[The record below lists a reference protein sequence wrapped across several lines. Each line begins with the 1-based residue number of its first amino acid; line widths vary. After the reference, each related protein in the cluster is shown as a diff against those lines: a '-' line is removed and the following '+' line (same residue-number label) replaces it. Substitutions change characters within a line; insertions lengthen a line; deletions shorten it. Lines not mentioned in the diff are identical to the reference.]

1 MRLYSLKPYDVVIC
15 HDMGPL
21 THPGLYHP
29 GVYGLYRSAYERISA
44 ARPHMIF
51 VSDASRA
58 AFVELIGGDFP
69 SMHVVHIPL
78 RHAMEGG
85 QDREIP
91 DLPERF
97 LLTVG
102 AIGTRKK
109 SVALYRSLRSLG
121 VGGRRLRLRAL
132 WGPEAGFER
141 VAEAAKKTPGVR
153 LTGHV
158 SDSELRWLYRRARG
172 FVLPSLLEGF
182 GLPAAEAISFG
193 MIPIVGQG
201 GALHE
206 VTGDSALLVDPLR
219 TDNIAAAMRNLVEMD
234 DRERAA
240 RVDALRQHVSLFSR
254 ERTIAAWRHALQTAL
269 QSANLALAK

>member
-1 MRLYSLKPYDVVIC
+1 
-15 HDMGPL
+15 
-21 THPGLYHP
+21 
-29 GVYGLYRSAYERISA
+29 
-44 ARPHMIF
+44 
-51 VSDASRA
+51 
-58 AFVELIGGDFP
+58 
-69 SMHVVHIPL
+69 MHVVHIPL

-102 AIGTRKK
+102 AIGTRKNQ
-109 SVALYRSLRSLG
+109 LRSIEAFAVSGLAKDG
-121 VGGRRLRLRAL
+121 YGYVLCG
-132 WGPEAGFER
+132 GPEAGFER

-219 TDNIAAAMRNLVEMD
+219 TDSIAVAMRNLVEMD
-234 DRERAA
+234 DRERAV